1 VARPK
6 RGRAVLAPER
16 VILDSGAVIAW
27 SRGDVRV
34 RATVR
39 RAVEFGLDL
48 RVPVVVLAET
58 LRGSVRDAPV
68 NRVLK
73 SVDVLTTAEA
83 VGRVAGRLLGRTGGE
98 NTADALVAAEAVEA
112 GATAVLTTDPDD
124 LSTLLAGQP
133 EITVRRV

>member
-1 VARPK
+1 VARAK
-6 RGRAVLAPER
+6 RGGAVLAPER

-27 SRGDVRV
+27 SRGDARV

-39 RAVEFGLDL
+39 RAVELGLDL

-58 LRGSVRDAPV
+58 LRGSARDAPV

-73 SVDVLTTAEA
+73 SVDVLTTGEA
-83 VGRVAGRLLGRTGGE
+83 VGRAAGRLLGRTGGE

-112 GATAVLTTDPDD
+112 GATTVLTTDPDD
-124 LSTLLAGQP
+124 LATLLADQP

>member
-1 VARPK
+1 
-6 RGRAVLAPER
+6 
-16 VILDSGAVIAW
+16 VILDSGAIIAW

-34 RATVR
+34 RATVH

-48 RVPVVVLAET
+48 RVPVIVLAET

-73 SVDVLTTAEA
+73 SVDVLTTVEA

-112 GATAVLTTDPDD
+112 GATTMLTTDPDD
-124 LSTLLAGQP
+124 LSTLLADQP

>member
-1 VARPK
+1 MARAK

-34 RATVR
+34 RAMVR

-73 SVDVLTTAEA
+73 SVDVLMTVEA

-112 GATAVLTTDPDD
+112 GATTVLTTDPDD
-124 LSTLLAGQP
+124 LATLLADQP
-133 EITVRRV
+133 EIAVRRV